1 MINLQ
6 MELLN
11 LGYLQNKLMLQVK
24 VIMQKQ
30 IMIILVLQLKL
41 GKERQLFQIWMQIQN
56 IIYLS

>member
-30 IMIILVLQLKL
+30 IMILLVLLLKM